1 MRLILLVSLLATP
14 AAAALP
20 VTGHWLTN
28 ERDSIVEIAPCG
40 PKLCGRIARLLK
52 PVEGGPA
59 TDRNNP
65 DPALRS
71 RPLVG
76 LMVLNGF
83 TARGNDWVGTIYDPR
98 NGKTYRSFLTRNA
111 DGTLKVQGCIAFLC
125 KAFPWTPVR

>member
-1 MRLILLVSLLATP
+1 MRLILLASLLATP
-14 AAAALP
+14 AVAALP
-20 VTGHWLTN
+20 VTGHWMTN
-28 ERDSIVEIAPCG
+28 DRDSIVEIAPCG
-40 PKLCGRIARLLK
+40 PKLCGKVVRLLK

-65 DPALRS
+65 DPALRT

-83 TARGNDWVGTIYDPR
+83 TMRGNDWVGTIYDPR
-98 NGKTYRSFLTRNA
+98 NGKTYRSLLTRNA
-111 DGTLKVQGCIAFLC
+111 NGTLKVQGCIAFLC